1 MGYML
6 HLLVALG
13 LQFAVESGLS
23 TGWVAPVGLILL
35 AMVPHGI
42 AVHAQRLSLRGEFK
56 RADREATLLHLLG
69 PILHG
74 VALSVLGWLETAEA
88 WSGTRPD
95 LAAWPHPTQLLGL
108 LPFAFYTLLSID
120 ARARVLDPRPEGVA
134 AVRRL
139 QARMFLGSLAPLVG
153 YVLLAWMLG
162 RNEYVRVHL
171 EEVAVF
177 GAVFYTLVLGVGV
190 LSIPWLLRF
199 TWSTV
204 PLPPGP
210 VRAVLS
216 KVAQRARF
224 ECRELL
230 LWQTGGLLANAAII
244 GVHPRSRMVLFS
256 DALLARLDLREVAA
270 VFGHEVGHAVGR
282 HVLVFSAWALG
293 LFLGADLLA
302 THLAGNDEWMAVLI
316 LAPVLMFWFLSFGY
330 MSRRFELEADLYS
343 VEFVGDT
350 AAIVSALDRISST
363 EAHQRTSWRHFSPGR
378 RIQFLWQN
386 EGDPGVGRALR
397 RRLGVFRRIAFGLFF
412 VVGALQLVSLGS
424 SWNRNMM
431 LADLRLGQYDQALER
446 YARLGDEDRDVAR
459 VIERGRDFVSP
470 EGGRPSAGAF
480 EKAAR
485 EALGRRDRVAAL
497 DYLELASLRG
507 GRDLDGPIRTL
518 DELIEGGPGSGIQA
532 LSPQWRR
539 LLAPWFGSGERG
551 ADGDP
556 RD

>member
-35 AMVPHGI
+35 AMVPHAI
-42 AVHAQRLSLRGEFK
+42 AAHAQRLSLRGEFK

-74 VALSVLGWLETAEA
+74 IALSVLGWLETAEA
-88 WSGTRPD
+88 WGGTRPD
-95 LAAWPHPTQLLGL
+95 LAAWPHPAQLAGL
-108 LPFAFYTLLSID
+108 LPFAFYTLLAID
-120 ARARVLDPRPEGVA
+120 ARARVLDPRPEGISA
-134 AVRRL
+134 ARRL
-139 QARMFLGSLAPLVG
+139 QTRMFLGAMAPLVG

-177 GAVFYTLVLGVGV
+177 GALFYTLVIVVGV

-210 VRAVLS
+210 VRAVLMNI
-216 KVAQRARF
+216 AQRARF

-256 DALLARLDLREVAA
+256 DALLARLDLREIAA

-282 HVLVFSAWALG
+282 HVLVFAAWALG

-302 THLAGNDEWMAVLI
+302 THVAGDSEWMALLI
-316 LAPVLMFWFLSFGY
+316 LGPMLVFWFLSFGY

-350 AAIVSALDRISST
+350 AAIVSALERISST
-363 EAHQRTSWRHFSPGR
+363 DAHQRTSWRHFSPGR
-378 RIQFLWQN
+378 RIQFLWKN

-397 RRLGVFRRIAFGLFF
+397 RRLGVFRRVAFGLFL
-412 VVGALQLVSLGS
+412 VVGILQLVSLGS

-431 LADLRLGQYDQALER
+431 LADLRLGEYERALDR
-446 YARLGDEDRDVAR
+446 YGRLGDADEDVER
-459 VIERGRDFVSP
+459 VIERGRDFVP
-470 EGGRPSAGAF
+470 PGGGRPSADSF
-480 EKAAR
+480 EAAAR

-507 GRDLDGPIRTL
+507 GRGLDGPIRTL
-518 DELIEGGPGSGIQA
+518 DELIEGGAAASPST

-539 LLAPWFGSGERG
+539 LLAPWLGSIEGESGRE
-551 ADGDP
+551 
-556 RD
+556 